1 MRCTL
6 IIHSLNS
13 GGAERVI
20 SNMANYWA
28 AKGWKINLLTFDDNS
43 KKTFYDLDPKIS
55 HIPLGIAG
63 YSPNPIM
70 GIWNNLTRI
79 QSLRTVIIKSKPNVV
94 ISFMN
99 QTNEI
104 VLLATRWLNVPVV
117 VSERND
123 PASQTTGKIWEQLRQ
138 WTYPLADRIVVQTK
152 RAGDYFSSKLQKR
165 ICVIPNPVLLPPDEQ
180 EISDKLSSGKRS
192 LIAMGRL
199 VPQKG
204 FDMLLEAMAKL
215 KDRYPEWTLT
225 ILGEGELRSQLES
238 LRNELG
244 LGDRVHLLGRVKN
257 PHVFLKQADI
267 FIMSS
272 RFEGFPN
279 ALCEAM
285 ACGLPVISTDCP
297 NGPREIIRDGVDGIL
312 VPNED
317 VSALAVAMERLMCE
331 EKERKRLAE
340 RAKEV
345 TERFGLEKV
354 MLIWESLITDVIKE
368 YNVSRSSKV

>member
-6 IIHSLNS
+6 IIYSLTS

-20 SNMANYWA
+20 SSMANYWA
-28 AKGWKINLLTFDDNS
+28 AKGWRINLLTFDDG
-43 KKTFYDLDPKIS
+43 TDPPFYALDSQIC

-63 YSPNPIM
+63 YSPNSIL
-70 GIWNNLTRI
+70 GLLNNLARI
-79 QSLRTVIIKSKPNVV
+79 QPLRTAIIKSKPNVV
-94 ISFMN
+94 ISFMH
-99 QTNEI
+99 QTNEL
-104 VLLATRWLNVPVV
+104 VLLATRWLNIPVI

-123 PASQTTGKIWEQLRQ
+123 PARQTISRIWTQLRQ
-138 WTYPLADRIVVQTK
+138 WTYPFADRIVVQTK
-152 RAGDYFSSKLQKR
+152 RAGNYFSTKLQER
-165 ICVIPNPVLLPPDEQ
+165 IIVIPNPVLLPPDE
-180 EISDKLSSGKRS
+180 KNLSGKRLGDRS

-204 FDMLLEAMAKL
+204 FDLLLEAMAKL
-215 KDRYPEWTLT
+215 KNSYPEWRLT

-238 LRNELG
+238 LRDELG

-257 PHVFLKQADI
+257 PDEFLQQADI

-285 ACGLPVISTDCP
+285 ACGLAVISTDCP

-317 VSALAVAMERLMCE
+317 ISALATAMERLMYD
-331 EKERKRLAE
+331 EKERRSLGD
-340 RAKEV
+340 RAKKI
-345 TERFGLEKV
+345 TESFGLEK
-354 MLIWESLITDVIKE
+354 MMSMWELLIAKAIDEQ
-368 YNVSRSSKV
+368 

>member
-6 IIHSLNS
+6 IINSLTS

-20 SNMANYWA
+20 SMMANYWA
-28 AKGWKINLLTFDDNS
+28 AKGWEINLLTFDGG
-43 KKTFYDLDPKIS
+43 TEPPFYDLDSQIS

-79 QSLRTVIIKSKPNVV
+79 QKLRTAIIDSKPNVV
-94 ISFMN
+94 ISFMH

-104 VLLATRWLNVPVV
+104 VLLATRGLNLPVI

-123 PASQTTGKIWEQLRQ
+123 PAMQTIGKVWTKLRQ
-138 WTYPLADRIVVQTK
+138 WTYPFADRIVVQTK
-152 RAGDYFSSKLQKR
+152 RAGIYFSGKLQER
-165 ICVIPNPVLLPPDEQ
+165 IIVIPNPVLLPPNEKKPANRLLG
-180 EISDKLSSGKRS
+180 EKK
-192 LIAMGRL
+192 LIAIGRL
-199 VPQKG
+199 EPQKG
-204 FDMLLEAMAKL
+204 FDLLLEAMSKL
-215 KDRYPEWTLT
+215 KNSYAEWTLT
-225 ILGEGELRSQLES
+225 ILGEGEWRSHLES
-238 LRNELG
+238 LRDELG
-244 LGDRVHLLGRVKN
+244 LGDRVHLVGRVTN
-257 PHVFLKQADI
+257 PHEFLKQADI

-285 ACGLPVISTDCP
+285 ACGLAVISTDCP
-297 NGPREIIRDGVDGIL
+297 NGPREIIRDAVDGIL

-317 VSALAVAMERLMCE
+317 VSALATAIERLMSD
-331 EKERKRLAE
+331 EKKCRSLGD

-345 TERFGLEKV
+345 TDRFGLEKV
-354 MLIWESLITDVIKE
+354 MLSWESLITEMIEEK
-368 YNVSRSSKV
+368 

>member
-6 IIHSLNS
+6 IIYSLNA

-28 AKGWKINLLTFDDNS
+28 AKGWEINLLTFEDDG
-43 KKTFYDLDPKIS
+43 KKPFYNLDSQIS
-55 HIPLGIAG
+55 HIHLGIAG
-63 YSPNPIM
+63 SSPNPIM

-79 QSLRTVIIKSKPNVV
+79 QALRSAIINSKPTVV
-94 ISFMN
+94 ISFMHK
-99 QTNEI
+99 TNEI

-117 VSERND
+117 VSERID
-123 PASQTTGKIWEQLRQ
+123 PVRHSTGKIWEQLRR

-152 RAGDYFSSKLQKR
+152 RAGDYFSSRLKKR
-165 ICVIPNPVLLPPDEQ
+165 ICVIPNPVLLPPDVKEL
-180 EISDKLSSGKRS
+180 SNKLLGERS

-204 FDMLLEAMAKL
+204 FDLLLEALAQL
-215 KDRYPEWTLT
+215 KNRYPEWTLT
-225 ILGEGELRSQLES
+225 ILGEGDLRPQLES
-238 LRNELG
+238 LRHELG

-257 PHVFLKQADI
+257 PYEFLKQADI

-317 VSALAVAMERLMCE
+317 VPALAAAMERLMYD
-331 EKERKRLAE
+331 EKERKSLGD
-340 RAKEV
+340 RAKKI

-354 MLIWESLITDVIKE
+354 MLAWESLINEAIE
-368 YNVSRSSKV
+368 ES

>member
-28 AKGWKINLLTFDDNS
+28 AKGWEINLLTFDDNS

-317 VSALAVAMERLMCE
+317 VSALAAAMERLMYD
-331 EKERKRLAE
+331 EKERQSLAD
-340 RAKEV
+340 RATEV

-354 MLIWESLITDVIKE
+354 MLMWESLITEVIKE
-368 YNVSRSSKV
+368 E

>member
-6 IIHSLNS
+6 IIHSLTS

-20 SNMANYWA
+20 SRMANYWA
-28 AKGWKINLLTFDDNS
+28 AKSWEINLLSFDGG
-43 KKTFYDLDPKIS
+43 TEPPFYELDSQIS

-63 YSPNPIM
+63 YSPNPII

-79 QSLRTVIIKSKPNVV
+79 QKLRAAIINSKPHVV
-94 ISFMN
+94 ISFMH
-99 QTNEI
+99 QANEI
-104 VLLATRWLNVPVV
+104 VLLATRGLNLPVI

-123 PASQTTGKIWEQLRQ
+123 SGRQTISKVWTKLRQ
-138 WTYPLADRIVVQTK
+138 WTYPFADRIVVQTK
-152 RAGDYFSSKLQKR
+152 RAGNYFSAKLQER
-165 ICVIPNPVLLPPDEQ
+165 IVVIPNPVLLPPDKQ
-180 EISDKLSSGKRS
+180 KLSNKLLGDRS
-192 LIAMGRL
+192 LIAIGRL

-204 FDMLLEAMAKL
+204 FDLLLEAMAKL
-215 KDRYPEWTLT
+215 KDSYPEWTLT
-225 ILGEGELRSQLES
+225 ILGEGELRSHLES
-238 LRNELG
+238 LRDEWG
-244 LGDRVHLLGRVKN
+244 LGDRVHLVGRVKN
-257 PHVFLKQADI
+257 PHEFLKQADI

-312 VPNED
+312 VENED
-317 VSALAVAMERLMCE
+317 VSALAIAMKRLMNDN
-331 EKERKRLAE
+331 KERKSLGD
-340 RAKEV
+340 RATEI

-354 MLIWESLITDVIKE
+354 MLAWESLIDEAIAEK
-368 YNVSRSSKV
+368 